1 MPTYEQ
7 RTIEAFFQEFGVTD
21 ADLKAR
27 LLPLLTHVIYGYN
40 KNVIEFEKE
49 QDDYRKKQLERSLD
63 EIVSKIKQIIQ
74 SEQKGQGGTYEP

>member
-1 MPTYEQ
+1 MYEQ
-7 RTIEAFFQEFGVTD
+7 RTIEAFFQEFGVKD

-49 QDDYRKKQLERSLD
+49 QDEYRKKQFERGLE
-63 EIVSKIKQIIQ
+63 EIVAKIKQIIQ
-74 SEQKGQGGTYEP
+74 SEQSGQGGTYEP